1 MQSSNEIISDR
12 MVYVA
17 FAIWGK
23 TQYTNRTRATAIVQK
38 HKVEIVKS
46 SQVILIG
53 TEFNGY

>member
-1 MQSSNEIISDR
+1 MLHLPFGE
-12 MVYVA
+12 
-17 FAIWGK
+17 K
-23 TQYTNRTRATAIVQK
+23 KKQYNNRTRATTYTLYKK